1 MISLRAKLYLNMC
14 SKCGNS
20 AHVLVKAA
28 PLVSRAVENK
38 YRTLYTRAINQQVA
52 PIIKIAGEQ
61 GADSALQQIPLFVR
75 VDPIKDVF
83 TRMFREV
90 GTSVSYKFRKRLLSR
105 KADAT
110 GMIIKAS
117 DPDFNN
123 WAYYFEEFIL
133 PALLRKSEIKLI
145 RMTDTTERLIRESI
159 QRGTDQGFGIDKI
172 AKFVRGEMDEMTWQR
187 ARTIAQ
193 TEVIGASNQAAF
205 EGANSAGIDYKKFW
219 SNSGLEGIRESHIF
233 AQEWSYDRDGIDPD
247 DLFDMGNGTF
257 MLHPGDPNAPPE
269 EVINCRCTL
278 IVLPT

>member
-1 MISLRAKLYLNMC
+1 MC

-20 AHVLVKAA
+20 AHVLIKAA

-38 YRTLYTRAINQQVA
+38 YRTLYTRAINQQVS

-75 VDPIKDVF
+75 VDPIKAVF
-83 TRMFREV
+83 MRMFREV
-90 GTSVSYKFRKRLLSR
+90 GSPVSYKFRKKLLSR
-105 KADAT
+105 KATDDT
-110 GMIIKAS
+110 E
-117 DPDFNN
+117 FRN
-123 WAYYFEEFIL
+123 WVYYFEEFIL
-133 PALLRKSEIKLI
+133 PSLLRKAEIKLV
-145 RMTDTTERLIRESI
+145 RMTETTERLIRETI

-205 EGANSAGIDYKKFW
+205 EGANSAGIAYKKFW

-233 AQEWSYDRDGIDPD
+233 AQDWSYDRDGINPD
-247 DLFDMGNGTF
+247 DLFDMGNGTL
-257 MLHPGDPNAPPE
+257 MLHPGDPKAPPE

-278 IVLPT
+278 IVLPV